1 MLLALAT
8 QGRLS
13 CRDLDAHQSVQYQP
27 LHNIARDAI
36 ACDLTALIETTARS
50 PVPWVTM
57 IEETGG
63 GW

>member
-1 MLLALAT
+1 M
-8 QGRLS
+8 
-13 CRDLDAHQSVQYQP
+13 QSLVTWV
-27 LHNIARDAI
+27 L
-36 ACDLTALIETTARS
+36 ALIETTARS